1 MTFKTLVF
9 TLFFIGVWTH
19 GDFCSINSCTGGI
32 VMLGRR
38 YYRGLGGGGA
48 ANPSDLSFFFFA
60 SFPPGG
66 TGKRSGTG
74 FLCVL
79 SKENFSS
86 ANVVTVSSFNQ
97 QD

>member
-1 MTFKTLVF
+1 MY
-9 TLFFIGVWTH
+9 
-19 GDFCSINSCTGGI
+19 
-32 VMLGRR
+32 RR
-38 YYRGLGGGGA
+38 DCHAGKKVLQRVGELLT
-48 ANPSDLSFFFFA
+48 PPICLFFFA

-66 TGKRSGTG
+66 TGKTSGTG

-97 QD
+97 QV